1 MSVYCYDYKAIE
13 TYFNDVVD
21 VPMESQEGSEQQGA
35 MDVSYQSQPEEDM
48 EQEAVVGEVGQ
59 EGDKETG
66 DKNGD
71 DEGKGKMDEEDEKG
85 TGDKKREDG
94 GKGEMDEETRGE
106 EKEKGDKRGGN
117 GGKGEVDEEAGGEE
131 KEKGDKRE
139 GDGGKGEV
147 DEETGGEEKEKGD
160 KRGGGGGKGEVD
172 EETGREEKETGGE
185 RETGDEK
192 METEG
197 KKQVGDTKK
206 KRESATKADVKK
218 VKQAKL
224 EKKKK
229 EAPLPKFPTT
239 IEEFGYAFNDS
250 ECAYH
255 CQLVCSV
262 CCKAIAY
269 LPHTEG
275 QLRHKKTG
283 EPFAFVVKEGD
294 QRYNQA
300 HYEAL
305 GEVTVGVVVT
315 QC

>member
-71 DEGKGKMDEEDEKG
+71 DEGKGKMDEEDERG

-94 GKGEMDEETRGE
+94 GEGEMDEEA
-106 EKEKGDKRGGN
+106 EKG
-117 GGKGEVDEEAGGEE
+117 
-131 KEKGDKRE
+131 KGDKRE

-160 KRGGGGGKGEVD
+160 KRGGDGGKGEAD
-172 EETGREEKETGGE
+172 EETGREEKETGGK

-250 ECAYH
+250 ECVYH

-262 CCKAIAY
+262 CCKATAY